1 MRGLGRGALLVEGGA
16 LVRLGVVEF
25 GPNYLV
31 TAL

>member
-1 MRGLGRGALLVEGGA
+1 MRGLGRGALLVEGRT

-31 TAL
+31 TAE